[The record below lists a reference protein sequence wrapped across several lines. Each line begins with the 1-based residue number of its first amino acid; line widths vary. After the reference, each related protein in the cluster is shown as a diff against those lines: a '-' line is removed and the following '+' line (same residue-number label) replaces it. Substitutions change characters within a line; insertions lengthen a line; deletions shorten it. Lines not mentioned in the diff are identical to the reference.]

1 MYDINCNN
9 RSNRYLNLKLPSN
22 KWSHSPEMTP
32 FTTSSTPAADQSA
45 NVIFTTSSF
54 RVSLGIKVIKSGPI
68 NSSRS
73 PSLLSKSQS
82 ILKTAVIRRN
92 FLLTPPPP
100 IDPGSTSSQW
110 PTEERGQEQSQ
121 DNKLPFN
128 TQQQEQ
134 VNSGAEKSRSRIMG
148 KWIGQ
153 LEKCRQDDSL
163 LLYFFDKTNVDFP
176 NWHATSHHHH
186 LSPGFAS
193 VWSSRRL
200 LNGRCPCCS
209 HCPGG
214 LLFFFS
220 SLLVVHLN
228 QSMFRFR
235 HSWIEINRIKQQT
248 KYETSSDQSHH
259 LSAPICL
266 SWLPL
271 FTWTASTKKG
281 GDHSTRNSDTALQ
294 WQPLHF
300 RNRILFHYYLWH

>member
-1 MYDINCNN
+1 MTN
-9 RSNRYLNLKLPSN
+9 RGTRSRTITVQQITFQ
-22 KWSHSPEMTP
+22 H
-32 FTTSSTPAADQSA
+32 TTT
-45 NVIFTTSSF
+45 
-54 RVSLGIKVIKSGPI
+54 
-68 NSSRS
+68 
-73 PSLLSKSQS
+73 
-82 ILKTAVIRRN
+82 
-92 FLLTPPPP
+92 
-100 IDPGSTSSQW
+100 
-110 PTEERGQEQSQ
+110 
-121 DNKLPFN
+121 
-128 TQQQEQ
+128 
-134 VNSGAEKSRSRIMG
+134 GAEKSRSRIMA

-176 NWHATSHHHH
+176 NWHATSHQHH

-248 KYETSSDQSHH
+248 KYETSSDQIRVT
-259 LSAPICL
+259 ICRHRYVCPGYHCSPGRL
-266 SWLPL
+266 RPKRVETIQLETVTQPS
-271 FTWTASTKKG
+271 SG
-281 GDHSTRNSDTALQ
+281 SHSTSETGFYFIIIYDTNSSSF
-294 WQPLHF
+294 WQSSLRL
-300 RNRILFHYYLWH
+300 RNRTGTPRIRWRRKVNELMLTRHNNNNFWSLH